1 MSFMTEETF
10 GPCVGIMKVKDENE
24 AIKLMNDSPYGL
36 TASIWT
42 KDMGVAEK
50 IGNQIQTETGN
61 GGIIKILIYLTAPTS
76 RLFTN
81 NQLFSSLY
89 Q

>member
-42 KDMGVAEK
+42 KDLELLKKLV
-50 IGNQIQTETGN
+50 
-61 GGIIKILIYLTAPTS
+61 IKL
-76 RLFTN
+76 N
-81 NQLFSSLY
+81 WHVLY
-89 Q
+89 EQM

>member
-42 KDMGVAEK
+42 KRYPDVAEK
-50 IGNQIQTETGN
+50 IGNQVRN
-61 GGIIKILIYLTAPTS
+61 GHFLHEPV
-76 RLFTN
+76 RLP
-81 NQLFSSLY
+81 
-89 Q
+89 

>member
-1 MSFMTEETF
+1 MTEETF

-42 KDMGVAEK
+42 KDIELLKKLVTKFKLA
-50 IGNQIQTETGN
+50 
-61 GGIIKILIYLTAPTS
+61 
-76 RLFTN
+76 LFI
-81 NQLFSSLY
+81 
-89 Q
+89 